1 MAKLLH
7 LFASAL
13 FVAAFAAPKH
23 IVVIVADDLGRNDLG
38 ARNGGR
44 TISPS
49 IDALIAEGISL
60 TSYHTF
66 KICSPSR
73 ASTLTGR
80 YPFNAG
86 FYDMN
91 AVPCPAE
98 GGGLRHACLGE
109 VGRWLHGP
117 ECDGDIS
124 RL

>member
-1 MAKLLH
+1 MKLL
-7 LFASAL
+7 LLSALAASAI
-13 FVAAFAAPKH
+13 AAPRH
-23 IVVIVADDLGRNDLG
+23 IVVVVADDLGRNDLG

-44 TISPS
+44 TISPN
-49 IDALIAEGISL
+49 IDALIAGGVSL

-91 AVPCPAE
+91 TST
-98 GGGLRHACLGE
+98 LR
-109 VGRWLHGP
+109 
-117 ECDGDIS
+117 
-124 RL
+124 

>member
-13 FVAAFAAPKH
+13 FVARAFAAPKH

-49 IDALIAEGISL
+49 IDALIAEGVSL

-86 FYDMN
+86 FYGG
-91 AVPCPAE
+91 

-109 VGRWLHGP
+109 VGRWIHGP
-117 ECDGDIS
+117 ERDGDIS